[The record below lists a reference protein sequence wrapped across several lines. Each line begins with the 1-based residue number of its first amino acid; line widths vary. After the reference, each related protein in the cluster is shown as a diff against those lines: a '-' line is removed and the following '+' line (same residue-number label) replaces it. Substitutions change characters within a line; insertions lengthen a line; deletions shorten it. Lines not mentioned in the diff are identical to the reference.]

1 MSISLASA
9 GTPVASIGANSSAM
23 GQLPGLH
30 GAPFNAVGNGGATA
44 TGNSNTGSV
53 STHARD
59 RRPGALA
66 FQEQIVARGGQPGD
80 VLTGECDRA
89 RAIEGGVA
97 SLDQLTVAGIEGYD
111 NEPVSLRWRS

>member
-1 MSISLASA
+1 MAGISLASA

-53 STHARD
+53 STHAN
-59 RRPGALA
+59 AVESA
-66 FQEQIVARGGQPGD
+66 FGGPASGNPNLTTAGARGTAGA
-80 VLTGECDRA
+80 VT
-89 RAIEGGVA
+89 AI
-97 SLDQLTVAGIEGYD
+97 T
-111 NEPVSLRWRS
+111 P